1 MSNETTTPWN
11 HTTGNLSEAS
21 GIDIPTLEGK
31 HNEVMEKIFFT
42 YDESKDGSTGLMSEA
57 AEIYENSFSKRELSI
72 LVANLTQN
80 KIETAQNPFAS
91 FLKSISN
98 S

>member
-1 MSNETTTPWN
+1 MSQETTTPWN

-21 GIDIPTLEGK
+21 GIDIPTLQDK
-31 HNEVMEKIFFT
+31 QHEVMEKVFFT
-42 YDESKDGSTGLMSEA
+42 DDESKDGSTGLMSEA

-72 LVANLTQN
+72 LVANLTQD
-80 KIETAQNPFAS
+80 KIERAQNPFAS
-91 FLKSISN
+91 LLKSIRN